1 MRLLRS
7 LLFAP
12 GNHPRRVEKAFTLDA
27 DAVVLDLEDACPVAE
42 KVAARTAVVG
52 ALQRPR
58 RASGYVRINALS
70 TEFGYGDLVAVV
82 QHGVDGV
89 MLTKV
94 NSPDDVKLADWMIS
108 QQERERGLPAGS
120 VDLLP
125 LIETG
130 AGLAAAEAIGRAS
143 KRVRRLAFGAGDMTR
158 DLGIEWTREE
168 TELLALRTTLVVAS
182 RAAGLEP
189 PIDLAWIVTADA
201 EGFANSVRWGRVL
214 GFQGK
219 LCIHPEQIHA
229 VNTAFSP
236 TQAQIATARRVVEAF
251 REAEARGSAAIV
263 LDGALV
269 DYAIVVQAGQ
279 VLAHAE
285 RIARGLSSAADLTL
299 SPR

>member
-7 LLFAP
+7 LLFTP
-12 GNHPRRVEKAFTLDA
+12 GNHPRRVEKAVTLDA

-182 RAAGLEP
+182 RAAGIEP

-236 TQAQIATARRVVEAF
+236 TQAQVATARRVIEAF
-251 REAEARGSAAIV
+251 REAEASGSAAIV

-269 DYAIVVQAGQ
+269 DYAIVAQAEQ
-279 VLAHAE
+279 VLARAE
-285 RIARGLSSAADLTL
+285 RIARELPAARQT
-299 SPR
+299 

>member
-12 GNHPRRVEKAFTLDA
+12 GNHPRRVEKALTLDA
-27 DAVVLDLEDACPVAE
+27 DAVVLDLEDACPVAD

-52 ALQRPR
+52 ALQNPR
-58 RASGYVRINALS
+58 RASGYVRVNALS
-70 TEFGYGDLVAVV
+70 TEYGYGDLIAVV

-94 NSPDDVKLADWMIS
+94 NGPDEIKLADWMIS
-108 QQERERGLPAGS
+108 QQERERGLPPGS

-125 LIETG
+125 LIESG
-130 AGLAAAEAIGRAS
+130 AGLAAAESIGRAS

-158 DLGIEWTREE
+158 DLGIEWSREE
-168 TELLALRTTLVVAS
+168 TELLALRTALVLAS
-182 RAAGLEP
+182 RAAGIEP
-189 PIDLAWIVTADA
+189 PIDLAWIGTQDA

-219 LCIHPEQIHA
+219 LCIHPNQIHA
-229 VNTAFSP
+229 VNAAFSP
-236 TQAQIATARRVVEAF
+236 TEAQVAKARRVIEVF

-263 LDGALV
+263 YEGALI
-269 DYAIVVQAGQ
+269 DYAIVIQAEQ
-279 VLAHAE
+279 VLARA
-285 RIARGLSSAADLTL
+285 AR
-299 SPR
+299 